1 MCGIAAIA
9 DRDPRAPVSA
19 DAVHRMVRTL
29 VHRGPEDEGL
39 IVRPGA
45 GLAMRRLSFMDI
57 PGGQQPFSNEA
68 GDIHVVGNGEIYNF
82 PELRAELAARG
93 HQFRSGSDIEAV
105 VHAYEEWG
113 CDGFARLRGMFAVVL
128 YDERTRALIAARDR
142 AGEKPLFYAATPEG
156 LFLAS
161 EVKALLVR
169 PEVSREFDLAA
180 LDQFLTYEYVIA
192 PRTLFTHIRKLP
204 AAHYLV
210 YRDGVVDVQ
219 RYWDVAQTPVR
230 DWTPGDAAA
239 AVREALATAV
249 DRQMMS
255 DVPLGVFLSGGID
268 SSAIAAFMAES
279 ARRRGV
285 EVTSF
290 SMGFRDQSYNEL
302 PYARE
307 VAARFGLTHVED
319 VVTADVAALF
329 DPLVAHLD
337 EPFADV
343 SFFPTYLVSRLAR
356 QHVKGVLAGDGGDEL
371 FGGYDAYAAQNLAAR
386 LSRVTPEI
394 AWRLADRL
402 AQLVPPAA
410 RKKGAVNKIKRFL
423 SGLASNPAD
432 LGHYRW
438 MTFMDASSRRRLYAP
453 AMLDAALGGDVHR
466 EVRDA
471 LGAYRGDDLVN
482 RELYADLRVYLAD
495 DIMVKVDR
503 MSMATSLETRAPFL
517 DTDLMELAFSMPG
530 HLKVRG
536 GERKIVLKEA
546 LRGVL
551 PDGILTR
558 RKEGFSIPMKNWL
571 RRELQPLMRSLLSD
585 ERVRRRGLFAP
596 AEVARLVDE
605 HVDGRANH
613 AHQLFS
619 LMVFERWAD
628 SLDAPV
634 HLPRIA
640 AAS

>member
-1 MCGIAAIA
+1 MCGIVAIA
-9 DRDPRAPVSA
+9 DRDPRAPVPG
-19 DAVHRMVRTL
+19 DLLHRMVRTL
-29 VHRGPEDEGL
+29 VHRGPEDEGS
-39 IVRPGA
+39 ITCRGA

-82 PELRAELAARG
+82 PDLRADLIARG
-93 HQFRSGSDIEAV
+93 HRFRSGSDIEAV

-113 CDGFARLRGMFAVVL
+113 YDAFAKLKGMFAVAL
-128 YDERTRALIAARDR
+128 YDERTQALVAARDR
-142 AGEKPLFYAATPEG
+142 AGEKPLFYAHTPLG
-156 LFLAS
+156 LSLAS

-169 PEVSREFDLAA
+169 PDVSRDFDLAA

-210 YRDGVVDVQ
+210 YREGKVHVA
-219 RYWDVAQTPVR
+219 RYWDAADTPVR
-230 DWTPGDAAA
+230 VWDERAAA
-239 AVREALATAV
+239 DAVREALATAV

-268 SSAIAAFMAES
+268 SSAIAAFMAD
-279 ARRRGV
+279 AAKRRGV
-285 EVTSF
+285 TVTSF

-307 VAARFGLTHVED
+307 IAQRFGLTHVEEM
-319 VVTADVAALF
+319 VTPDVASLF

-343 SFFPTYLVSRLAR
+343 SLFPTYLVSRLAR

-371 FGGYDAYAAQNLAAR
+371 FGGYDAYAAQALAAR
-386 LSRVTPEI
+386 WSRVTPDA
-394 AWRLADRL
+394 AWRLADRV
-402 AQLVPPAA
+402 AQLVPPSDQ
-410 RKKGAVNKIKRFL
+410 KKGALNKMKRFL
-423 SGLASNPAD
+423 SGITANSAE

-438 MTFMDASSRRRLYAP
+438 MTFMDGQSRQRLYTP
-453 AMLDAALGGDVHR
+453 AMQEAVLGGDVHR
-466 EVRDA
+466 EVREA
-471 LGAYRGDDLVN
+471 LGAYRADDPIN

-495 DIMVKVDR
+495 DILVKVDR

-517 DTDLMELAFSMPG
+517 DADLMELAFSMPG

-536 GERKIVLKEA
+536 HERKVILKQA
-546 LRGVL
+546 LKGVL
-551 PDGILTR
+551 PDGILQR
-558 RKEGFSIPMKNWL
+558 RKEGFSIPMKQWL
-571 RRELQPLMRSLLSD
+571 RRELQPLMRDLLSRD
-585 ERVRRRGLFAP
+585 RVERRGLFEPRAV
-596 AEVARLVDE
+596 ERLIQE

-619 LMVFERWAD
+619 LMVFERWVD

-634 HLPRIA
+634 QLPRTA